1 MLRAVVAE
9 LGPDYALAVEPWIG
23 PFEAR
28 ARLGLYQKLW
38 ISRFGP
44 AAGVPGRLL
53 PRRLRNLLGV
63 VTEAQIVG
71 VLDAA
76 GFAYGDQWGPERT
89 ERAAAAAQRWHR
101 AGKTTVLLP
110 QAFGPFTS
118 ARIKAA
124 AVRLFEAADLTF
136 ARDATSFDAVRSLDL
151 ASAAAERVALA
162 PDFTNAM
169 PVSGPAEGEATDA
182 AGPAVPHA
190 YIVPN
195 VRMTEQLDAAA
206 AESYVPFLVACANA
220 ISERGVE
227 SRVLVHE
234 GRDDTA
240 LAERVRLEIG
250 SAAKLVREDDPQ
262 RLKLLIGRS
271 CLLVGSR
278 YHALVSALCQGVPVV
293 AAGWSHKYAELVRD
307 YDSPGALVSLPAGDG
322 AAQTAVAAALDE
334 PARSQYLSRLK
345 TAGERER
352 ARTLEMWQSVRQ
364 LLASRSSGVTD

>member
-9 LGPDYALAVEPWIG
+9 LGRDYALAAEPWIG

-38 ISRFGP
+38 INRFGP

-89 ERAAAAAQRWHR
+89 ERAAAAMERWHL
-101 AGKTTVLLP
+101 AGKATLLLP
-110 QAFGPFTS
+110 QAFGPFTTT
-118 ARIKAA
+118 RIKTA

-136 ARDATSFDAVRSLDL
+136 ARDATSLDAVRSLDL
-151 ASAAAERVALA
+151 PSATKERVVLA
-162 PDFTNAM
+162 PDFTNVM
-169 PVSGPAEGEATDA
+169 PGTDPAQAEILDA
-182 AGPAVPHA
+182 AETAVAHA

-195 VRMTEQLDAAA
+195 VRMTRQLDSAAA
-206 AESYVPFLVACANA
+206 DSYVPFLVACARA
-220 ISERGVE
+220 IAERGIE
-227 SRVLVHE
+227 CRVLVHE
-234 GRDDTA
+234 ERDDTA
-240 LAERVRLEIG
+240 VAEQVRLEIG
-250 SAAKLVREDDPQ
+250 AAAKLVRENDPQ

-271 CLLVGSR
+271 CLVVGSR

-293 AAGWSHKYAELVRD
+293 AAGWSHKYDELVRD
-307 YDSPGALVSLPAGDG
+307 YDSPEALVRLPAGDG
-322 AAQTAVAAALDE
+322 AAQAAVAAALDE

-345 TAGERER
+345 VAGERER
-352 ARTLEMWQSVRQ
+352 ARTLEMWRSVRQ
-364 LLASRSSGVTD
+364 LLASRSSGVAD